1 LTVACLAALKVE
13 QTADYLVAPKVASKV
28 ESSAARTDDCSADST
43 AAHWA
48 VHWAGSLVACLAAS
62 TVEWMA
68 CLKAAP
74 KVVLSV
80 GLMAGTWDE
89 QLVLH

>member
-1 LTVACLAALKVE
+1 MAALRAVHSVASKAETRAGWMAAQMAGNLVDSTAVHWVACLVALMVACLAALKVE

-48 VHWAGSLVACLAAS
+48 VH
-62 TVEWMA
+62 
-68 CLKAAP
+68 
-74 KVVLSV
+74 
-80 GLMAGTWDE
+80 
-89 QLVLH
+89 